1 MLFNTSEIAIS
12 GHFNGPAGFRT
23 EMAKHCLPI
32 QPSRKVN
39 GSNMYGSADFAIATV
54 IGRLR
59 GWGGQKISTPAAA
72 RFCEQIDRET
82 LAIAI
87 AQLEAGEI
95 TDLFI
100 CLPSWGEELEGFTCV
115 FTSADDVAAALADT
129 DLIVIEVG
137 AILTEKLKEYS

>member
-12 GHFNGPAGFRT
+12 GCFNGAAGFRT
-23 EMAKHCLPI
+23 ENAKHRLPI
-32 QPSRKVN
+32 QALRKLN
-39 GSNMYGSADFAIATV
+39 GSNVYGSADFAIATV

-59 GWGGQKISTPAAA
+59 VWGGQKISTPMAA
-72 RFCEQIDRET
+72 RMCDQIDRET

-95 TDLFI
+95 TELFV
-100 CLPSWGEELEGFTCV
+100 CLPSWVEDLECFTCV
-115 FTSADDVAAALADT
+115 FTSAGAVAAALADA

>member
-12 GHFNGPAGFRT
+12 GCFNGPAGFRT
-23 EMAKHCLPI
+23 EMAKHRLPI
-32 QPSRKVN
+32 QPSRKLN
-39 GSNMYGSADFAIATV
+39 GSNVYGSADFAIATV

-59 GWGGQKISTPAAA
+59 CWGGQKISTPAAA

-82 LAIAI
+82 LAVAI

-95 TDLFI
+95 TNLFI
-100 CLPSWGEELEGFTCV
+100 CLPSWGEDLEGFTCV

-137 AILTEKLKEYS
+137 AILTEKLKENS

>member
-12 GHFNGPAGFRT
+12 GCFNGPAGFRT
-23 EMAKHCLPI
+23 EMAKHRLPI

-59 GWGGQKISTPAAA
+59 GWGGQKISTPMAA
-72 RFCEQIDRET
+72 RLCEQIDRET

-95 TDLFI
+95 TDLFV
-100 CLPSWGEELEGFTCV
+100 CLPSWGEDLEGFTCV
-115 FTSADDVAAALADT
+115 FISANDAAAALADA
-129 DLIVIEVG
+129 DLIVIEIG
-137 AILTEKLKEYS
+137 AILKEKLKEHS